1 MAGSPVPTA
10 SVKLTSADLNEAGGK
25 PVESI
30 FLILFVCCADQMVTA
45 NPPVNAVPGKE
56 EVFQSCH

>member
-30 FLILFVCCADQMVTA
+30 FLILFACCADQMVTA

-56 EVFQSCH
+56 